1 MGAVPTRHVLVSK
14 LDVDDI
20 VARLCGAVGDPAC
33 AILQVLCV
41 DVYFAGT
48 LDGQAE
54 PPIACGRDIPEP
66 GGQVWQSDPS
76 SQVPTA
82 YLHRV
87 YQ

>member
-1 MGAVPTRHVLVSK
+1 MAQRVAQQWGRHMGAVPTRHMLVSK

-20 VARLCGAVGDPAC
+20 VARLRGAVRDPAC

-54 PPIACGRDIPEP
+54 PPIACGRDTPEP
-66 GGQVWQSDPS
+66 GGPS
-76 SQVPTA
+76 MMV
-82 YLHRV
+82 
-87 YQ
+87 